1 MIMTMTM
8 DGGNNSGGDGDTNS
22 TGSFCHGMGMIMY
35 MEGFQWTLKKS
46 STCLNFYF
54 PSWTLDTTTKF
65 VAAMVCVLVMG
76 IVTEGVA
83 KVRYSVS
90 KKVATAVATV
100 ATQNHTTNEQ
110 RRNRDYRYY
119 YYYYSYVQTGLQGLN
134 ALCAYLLMLVVMT
147 YSLELVGCVILGLM
161 IGYYVFDGD
170 HYKLGSGSSGG
181 SPCCNFLDHTTASH
195 ENNNTSSSAT
205 ADEDGNGTTMTMLVE
220 ALLPTLAE
228 DDNNDNGDTTI
239 GGECESS
246 VVRYGHNCCDN

>member
-1 MIMTMTM
+1 
-8 DGGNNSGGDGDTNS
+8 
-22 TGSFCHGMGMIMY
+22 

-76 IVTEGVA
+76 ILTEGVA

-90 KKVATAVATV
+90 KKITTAVAV
-100 ATQNHTTNEQ
+100 AATQNHTTNKQ
-110 RRNRDYRYY
+110 RHYY

-161 IGYYVFDGD
+161 IGHYVFDGD

-181 SPCCNFLDHTTASH
+181 SPCCTFLDHTTASH
-195 ENNNTSSSAT
+195 ENNITSSAA
-205 ADEDGNGTTMTMLVE
+205 ADEDGNGTTITMLVK
-220 ALLPTLAE
+220 ALLPTFAE
-228 DDNNDNGDTTI
+228 DDNNDNGDTTTI
-239 GGECESS
+239 GDECECESS
-246 VVRYGHNCCDN
+246 SVVQYGQLGHKASYASF